1 MASETLMK
9 CAHPPCQCLVE
20 AEQKYCSAACE
31 SAGGSARRPCVCDHP
46 GCLDRETLASDEK
59 EHFDPLVTE

>member
-20 AEQKYCSAACE
+20 AEQQFCSSSCA
-31 SAGGSARRPCVCDHP
+31 SARGSARMPCTCGHP
-46 GCLDRETLASDEK
+46 GCTTEHELGDDERDWQTTSND
-59 EHFDPLVTE
+59 E